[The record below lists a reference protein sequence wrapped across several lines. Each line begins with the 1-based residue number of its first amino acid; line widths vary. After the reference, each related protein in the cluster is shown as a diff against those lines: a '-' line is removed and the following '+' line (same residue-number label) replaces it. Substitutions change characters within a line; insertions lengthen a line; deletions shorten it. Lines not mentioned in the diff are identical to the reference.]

1 MKTLRIAFWAVVGLC
16 LIIVGLANRG
26 TVTVRAMPEALAGLF
41 GISPDVTLPL
51 FVVIL
56 TGVAVGL
63 LVGFVWEWLREHA
76 QRAEARAKER
86 QIADL
91 QREVGRLRA
100 EKSVG
105 KDEVLALLEAPATRR
120 T

>member
-1 MKTLRIAFWAVVGLC
+1 MKTLRYAFWAIVGLC
-16 LIIVGLANRG
+16 LIVVGLANRG
-26 TVTVRAMPEALAGLF
+26 MVTVRAMPEAIANLI

-76 QRAEARAKER
+76 QRAGARAKDR
-86 QIADL
+86 QITDL

-105 KDEVLALLEAPATRR
+105 KDEVLALLDAQGSRR
-120 T
+120 